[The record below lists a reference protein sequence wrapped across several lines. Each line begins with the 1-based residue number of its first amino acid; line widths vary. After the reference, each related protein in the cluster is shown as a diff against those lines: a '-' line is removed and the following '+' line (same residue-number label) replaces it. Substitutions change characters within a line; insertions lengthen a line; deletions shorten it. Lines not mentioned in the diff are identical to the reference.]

1 MNAIL
6 VIVSFLIGM
15 AGIGYSMYL
24 PYDSELG
31 ETVLT
36 FSAVLVAIPILIFW
50 KGNDL

>member
-6 VIVSFLIGM
+6 VILSFIIGIV
-15 AGIGYSMYL
+15 GIGYSVYL

-36 FSAVLVAIPILIFW
+36 YSALLVAVPILLFW
-50 KGNDL
+50 RG

>member
-6 VIVSFLIGM
+6 VILSFIIGIV
-15 AGIGYSMYL
+15 GIGYSMHL

-36 FSAVLVAIPILIFW
+36 YSALLVAVPILLFW
-50 KGNDL
+50 RG

>member
-6 VIVSFLIGM
+6 VILSFIIGIV
-15 AGIGYSMYL
+15 GIGYSMYL

-36 FSAVLVAIPILIFW
+36 YSALLVAVPILLFW
-50 KGNDL
+50 RG

>member
-6 VIVSFLIGM
+6 VILSFVIGIV
-15 AGIGYSMYL
+15 GIGYSMYL

-36 FSAVLVAIPILIFW
+36 YSALLVAVPILLFW
-50 KGNDL
+50 RG

>member
-6 VIVSFLIGM
+6 VILSFIIGLV
-15 AGIGYSMYL
+15 GIGYSMYL

-36 FSAVLVAIPILIFW
+36 YSALLVAVPILLFW
-50 KGNDL
+50 RG